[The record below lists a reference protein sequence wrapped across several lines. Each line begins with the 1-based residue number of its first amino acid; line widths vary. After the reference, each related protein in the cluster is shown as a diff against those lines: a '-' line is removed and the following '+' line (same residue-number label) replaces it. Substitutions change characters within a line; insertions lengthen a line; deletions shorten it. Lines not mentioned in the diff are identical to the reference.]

1 MGHGSRGMWSERGTL
16 TAVWTKETRREQE
29 MEGDEGAECM
39 RTREGS
45 VCHSACP
52 SKRALSTASLWGC
65 PHQSHHLAAASI
77 DHLQSF
83 IPPIKMLSVHI
94 TFVFLCWTLLL
105 LHKDTVFKKSDY
117 KHGLFLKSGRNR
129 NIVFCFRV
137 LCLSL
142 TLFGCILF
150 TAPDETAVK
159 LAADFHT
166 KCWDKRFES
175 HMTGFQSTVCFHL
188 LRDPPPQPK
197 QCILS
202 A

>member
-105 LHKDTVFKKSDY
+105 LHKDTVKKKSDY
-117 KHGLFLKSGRNR
+117 KHGLFLKSGRNQ

-137 LCLSL
+137 VVFVFDTFWMHLVYCTWWNSRKTGCWLSHKMLRQTVRKPYDYESSYCMLSL
-142 TLFGCILF
+142 T
-150 TAPDETAVK
+150 
-159 LAADFHT
+159 
-166 KCWDKRFES
+166 
-175 HMTGFQSTVCFHL
+175 
-188 LRDPPPQPK
+188 
-197 QCILS
+197 
-202 A
+202 

>member
-16 TAVWTKETRREQE
+16 TVVWTKRDAAWA
-29 MEGDEGAECM
+29 GDGGRWRAKCM
-39 RTREGS
+39 RTREKAREGS

-105 LHKDTVFKKSDY
+105 LHKDTVLKKSDY
-117 KHGLFLKSGRNR
+117 KHGLFLKSGRNQ
-129 NIVFCFRV
+129 NIVLVFRA
-137 LCLSL
+137 LCLSS
-142 TLFGCILF
+142 TLFGCVLF
-150 TAPDETAVK
+150 TDETAVK
-159 LAADFHT
+159 LAADFHR
-166 KCWDKRFES
+166 KCRDKRNGS
-175 HMTGFQSTVCFHL
+175 KAIWQGSKV
-188 LRDPPPQPK
+188 
-197 QCILS
+197 
-202 A
+202 